1 MINML
6 DSSCN
11 SDGWYFP
18 RVSKKLFLLI
28 IFVWG
33 ITRNHQV
40 LREAAQHVTRFISL
54 AQVGNPD
61 KKKVHLI
68 LNDLSCVFNRTHIIC
83 IIFLYRRRF
92 CDILWVLIADARS
105 FQVLAAILG

>member
-1 MINML
+1 M
-6 DSSCN
+6 
-11 SDGWYFP
+11 FQ
-18 RVSKKLFLLI
+18 RQLFLLI
-28 IFVWG
+28 TFVWG

-68 LNDLSCVFNRTHIIC
+68 LNDPSCVFNRTHIIN
-83 IIFLYRRRF
+83 FASFF
-92 CDILWVLIADARS
+92 CTGAGFAMS
-105 FQVLAAILG
+105 CGY

>member
-1 MINML
+1 MFQRQL
-6 DSSCN
+6 
-11 SDGWYFP
+11 
-18 RVSKKLFLLI
+18 LFLLI
-28 IFVWG
+28 VFIWG

-68 LNDLSCVFNRTHIIC
+68 LNDLSCVFNRTHII
-83 IIFLYRRRF
+83 
-92 CDILWVLIADARS
+92 ILHHFSVPA
-105 FQVLAAILG
+105 QVLRCPVGIGHRC